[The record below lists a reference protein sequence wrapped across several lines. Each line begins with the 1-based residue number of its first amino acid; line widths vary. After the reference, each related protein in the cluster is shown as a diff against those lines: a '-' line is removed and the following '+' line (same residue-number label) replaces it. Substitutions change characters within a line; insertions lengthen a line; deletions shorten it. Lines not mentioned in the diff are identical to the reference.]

1 MIELGNSIIT
11 LLNGFIILLNSLFTP
26 IFILSCILF
35 ISFLWLSLIELNE
48 LDRQST
54 KPEIGRH

>member
-26 IFILSCILF
+26 IFILSFILF